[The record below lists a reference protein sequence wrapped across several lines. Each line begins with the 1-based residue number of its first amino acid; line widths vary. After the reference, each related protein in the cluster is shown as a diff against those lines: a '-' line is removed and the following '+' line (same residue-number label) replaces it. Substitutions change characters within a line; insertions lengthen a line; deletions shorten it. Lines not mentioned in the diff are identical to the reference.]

1 MYGFGVD
8 DGARGAWIQRCTYT
22 ETDGGAV
29 WQCTQPDPHPSGEGH
44 RWKPE
49 RRYGKKVLTQQSPE
63 WLAGELVDRL
73 VEIDHLQR
81 RLDELTMV
89 AAQLAQLAAF
99 GTPISVGTQRWLAAN
114 SPSAAEKMGAPWS

>member
-22 ETDGGAV
+22 ETDGGVV
-29 WQCTQPDPHPSGEGH
+29 WQCKQPDPHPSGEGH
-44 RWKPE
+44 RWPPE
-49 RRYGKKVLTQQSPE
+49 RRYRGKVLTQQSQE

-73 VEIDHLQR
+73 VQIDHLQG

-99 GTPISVGTQRWLAAN
+99 GTPLSTGARRWLAAN
-114 SPSAAEKMGAPWS
+114 APSAAAKIGVLS